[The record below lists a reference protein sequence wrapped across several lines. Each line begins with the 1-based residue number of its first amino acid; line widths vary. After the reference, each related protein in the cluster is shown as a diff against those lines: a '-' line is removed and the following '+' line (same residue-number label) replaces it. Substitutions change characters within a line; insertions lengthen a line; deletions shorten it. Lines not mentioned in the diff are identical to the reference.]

1 MFQKFRDPI
10 SGLTHLIGAFLSLIG
25 MIILIKLSMY
35 KESIWA
41 IISFSIFGVSL
52 LLLYTASSTYHIA
65 KVSKKVI
72 NILRKI
78 DHSMIYILIAG
89 TYTPICILTLKGYL
103 GFTLFTIVWFLAIL
117 GVIFKLFWFNC
128 PRKLSTAFYIIMGWL
143 VIFFIVPIT
152 KVLSL
157 NGFMWLLLGGIFYT
171 LGGVI
176 YALKWPKINSKLF
189 GFHEIFH
196 IFVMLG
202 SLCHYCLMLKLISLI

>member
-1 MFQKFRDPI
+1 
-10 SGLTHLIGAFLSLIG
+10 
-25 MIILIKLSMY
+25 
-35 KESIWA
+35 
-41 IISFSIFGVSL
+41 
-52 LLLYTASSTYHIA
+52 
-65 KVSKKVI
+65 
-72 NILRKI
+72 
-78 DHSMIYILIAG
+78 
-89 TYTPICILTLKGYL
+89 
-103 GFTLFTIVWFLAIL
+103 
-117 GVIFKLFWFNC
+117 
-128 PRKLSTAFYIIMGWL
+128 MGWL